1 MDQVA
6 ITIPGRPFAK
16 QRARSTKNGRHYT
29 PAKTREYQDHVAV
42 CAQEVW
48 LGPPLSKAV
57 RVDVD
62 AWFPRP
68 THLCWRK
75 KKQVVMWCPKKPDI
89 DNCTKIALDAL
100 VNAGVL
106 LDDNIVV
113 SGTSTK
119 RYVDGFGTQKP
130 CIIITISDPGEADV

>member
-1 MDQVA
+1 MNETIV
-6 ITIPGRPFAK
+6 IPGRPFAK

-29 PAKTREYQDHVAV
+29 PAKTRGYEDHVAV

-48 LGPPLSKAV
+48 PGPPLDVVV
-57 RVDVD
+57 RVDVQ

-68 THLCWRK
+68 KRMMWK
-75 KKQVVMWCPKKPDI
+75 KKPMLVAWCPSKPDR
-89 DNCTKIALDAL
+89 DNVDKIILDGL

-113 SGTSTK
+113 TGGVSK
-119 RYVDGFGTQKP
+119 RYVDGYGQEVP
-130 CIIITISDPGEADV
+130 RVVITLSDPGRADV